1 MFLTQDLSLLFL
13 VPSEREKTRDL
24 FPSLKKK
31 INWNLGMKYRKIH
44 LLLFFKQ
51 VCIFGNVT
59 LYIFCA

>member
-31 INWNLGMKYRKIH
+31 NKLESWHEVQKNTSS
-44 LLLFFKQ
+44 
-51 VCIFGNVT
+51 VIF
-59 LYIFCA
+59 